1 MNRALTGVSS
11 LLWGFQ
17 FAFLNPVLAILLVAL
32 YDASVADVGWVI
44 AVYNAA
50 GFVASLAIPA
60 LADRSQ
66 NYLRPLL
73 ICAVLSVSLA
83 GVLALA
89 TSLPV
94 AVIGLIVL
102 GGPAGVGVTLLFA
115 DLKHTGAA
123 PAQVMNTRAVVS
135 FAWVAGPP
143 LATLIMGAL
152 GERAILPLLAALAV
166 LNVAIT
172 TILMVRRRS
181 RPHATGDTHDDRELR
196 PVRLV
201 AVAGIVV
208 GFVLLQATNAAT
220 VSIMSLFVTQ
230 SVSLPLLWSG
240 IALGTAALLE
250 IPSLVLI
257 GKLNQ
262 RFSNQTL
269 IVSGCIAGVLYY
281 AALAVIN
288 DPVSLVA
295 AQPLNAWFFGVVAG
309 VGMTHIQQ
317 IIQRPGLATGL
328 YMNTRRIGAI
338 VSGAIISIASFDPLG
353 FPGMFLACALL
364 TAIALAITVL
374 ASRTRRGGGS
384 QPVEA
389 PPA

>member
-1 MNRALTGVSS
+1 MFTVNRSITAVSA

-17 FAFLNPVLAILLVAL
+17 FAFLNPVLAILLAAL
-32 YDASVADVGWVI
+32 YGASIADVGWVL

-50 GFVASLAIPA
+50 GFVASLAIPV
-60 LADRSQ
+60 LADRSH

-73 ICAVLSVSLA
+73 VCAVLSVALA
-83 GVLALA
+83 GVLAFA

-102 GGPAGVGVTLLFA
+102 GGPAGVGITLLFA
-115 DLKHTGAA
+115 DLRHNGAA

-143 LATLIMGAL
+143 FATLIMGAL
-152 GERAILPLLAALAV
+152 GDRAILPLLAGLAA

-172 TILMVRRRS
+172 AILMVRRRV
-181 RPHATGDTHDDRELR
+181 RPHVMSKTHGHRETQ
-196 PVRLV
+196 PVRLLTLV
-201 AVAGIVV
+201 GIVV
-208 GFVLLQATNAAT
+208 AFVLLQATNAAT

-230 SVSLPLLWSG
+230 SIGLPLLWSG

-257 GKLNQ
+257 GRLS
-262 RFSNQTL
+262 RWFSNQAL

-281 AALAVIN
+281 AALAIIN
-288 DPVSLVA
+288 DPVSLIA
-295 AQPLNAWFFGVVAG
+295 AQVLNAWFFGVVAG
-309 VGMTHIQQ
+309 VGMTHFQH
-317 IIQRPGLATGL
+317 IIPRPGLATGL

-338 VSGAIISIASFDPLG
+338 VSGAIIGIASFEPLG
-353 FPGMFLACALL
+353 FTGMFLVCAVL
-364 TAIALAITVL
+364 TMIALAIAVL
-374 ASRTRRGGGS
+374 ASRAPRGS
-384 QPVEA
+384 SPT
-389 PPA
+389 PHP